1 MKENKDQ
8 KKNLTRKRIFDII
21 QIGAGCDFP
30 SRLFD
35 YTLITVILANLLSII
50 LESFDSVYI
59 PKEVYKCIDLF
70 SMAFFLIEYILRIMT
85 SDFQFTG
92 CSRFTAAIKFIFSF
106 DGIIELLT
114 ILPFYYLSGFVVFR
128 ILRVVRILRLFKVN
142 SNYDSLQVIGSVFI
156 EKKTQIQTSLMIILM
171 LMLSSSICMY
181 SVESE
186 VQPDA
191 FPNALSG
198 MWWAANTIFTVG
210 YGDVYPITLVGQIIG
225 IIVNFLAMAVIA
237 IPTGIIS
244 AGFVEKY
251 TMIRRNQAV
260 GEEKEGLITITVD
273 DDTPFFDKEIGETED
288 KENLDILVLIR
299 DGVCVVPTRN
309 IILKNGDILV
319 CKKVN

>member
-1 MKENKDQ
+1 MKEKNDQ
-8 KKNLTRKRIFDII
+8 TKISGRKRIFDII
-21 QIGAGCDFP
+21 QIGSGCDLP
-30 SRLFD
+30 SRMFD
-35 YTLITVILANLLSII
+35 YTLIIVILANILSII
-50 LESFDSVYI
+50 LESFDSLSI
-59 PKEVYKCIDLF
+59 PKELFKCIDIF
-70 SMAFFLIEYILRIMT
+70 SVVFFLIEYILRVIT
-85 SDFQFTG
+85 SDFQFPE
-92 CSRFTAAIKFIFSF
+92 CSRSVAAAKFIFSF
-106 DGIIELLT
+106 DGIIEILT

-142 SNYDSLQVIGSVFI
+142 SNYDSLQVIGSVFV

-181 SVESE
+181 SVEKDI
-186 VQPDA
+186 QPDA

-210 YGDVYPITLVGQIIG
+210 YGDVYPVTLTGQIIG

-251 TMIRRNQAV
+251 TMIKRNQAV

-273 DDTPFFDKEIGETED
+273 DDTPFFDREIGETED

>member
-1 MKENKDQ
+1 MKENK
-8 KKNLTRKRIFDII
+8 KESNTTLRKEIFDII
-21 QIGAGCDFP
+21 QVGSREDLP
-30 SRLFD
+30 SLLFD
-35 YTLITVILANLLSII
+35 YSLIIVILANLASII
-50 LESFDSVYI
+50 LESFDSLAI
-59 PKEVYKCIDLF
+59 PKGIFKFIDIF
-70 SMAFFLIEYILRIMT
+70 SIAFFLIEYLLRIFT
-85 SDFQFTG
+85 SDYLFPG
-92 CSRFTAAIKFIFSF
+92 CSKIVSSVKFMCSF

-142 SNYDSLQVIGSVFI
+142 THYDSLQVIGSVFI
-156 EKKTQIQTSLMIILM
+156 EKKMQIQTSLMIILM

-186 VQPDA
+186 VQPEA

-198 MWWAANTIFTVG
+198 LWWASNTIFTVG
-210 YGDVYPITLVGQIIG
+210 YGDVYPVTFVGQIIG

-251 TMIRRNQAV
+251 AAIKRNQAI
-260 GEEKEGLITITVD
+260 GEEKEGLITFTVD
-273 DDTPFFDKEIGETED
+273 IGTPFFEREIADVED
-288 KENLDILVLIR
+288 NDNLDILVLIR

-309 IILKNGDILV
+309 IVLKKSDILV
-319 CKKVN
+319 CKKIN